1 VAEPVTADNGALSGR
16 MQFAAGITAVLIA
29 ALIIATFAYVRGS
42 GIVHEGPVPGAASSS
57 RLPTPAVTPS
67 PVSESARQA
76 VNGWVVDADL
86 AGASTGWVLLSNCI
100 QPMTGQCGYFV
111 ARTGDGGGTWSKAVQ
126 VGPLFDPTDG
136 DAPRHVHFINA
147 QDGFVYGGVVAYSTH
162 DAGLTWTS
170 VNVNQTFISAM
181 AGLGQ
186 QAWLITYPCAKGSS
200 CPYEVRSS
208 SNAGRTW
215 SSPHS
220 LPPSFSPSDAVAFG
234 RAGLLISNQSVGD
247 LQLTQ
252 DGGATW
258 RVVKTQCTGNN
269 FIAKVATSDGNEL
282 WELCIDYPD
291 VSGSNISHT
300 VVFVSED
307 GGQTWPRRGTS
318 QVSGQQAASRYLLV
332 LAASRPGTAVT
343 ATNQSTIA
351 TTQDAGR
358 TWTDVGPAGIGF
370 MTLRFANADDG
381 WALDVYQNIWSTHDG
396 GATWQQ
402 LPGVATLKP

>member
-1 VAEPVTADNGALSGR
+1 

-126 VGPLFDPTDG
+126 VGPLFYPTDG

-247 LQLTQ
+247 LELTQ

-282 WELCIDYPD
+282 WELCMDYSD

-307 GGQTWPRRGTS
+307 GGQTWSRRGTS
-318 QVSGQQAASRYLLV
+318 QVSGQQAASGYLLV
-332 LAASRPGTAVT
+332 LAASLPGTAVT

-351 TTQDAGR
+351 ITPGSGRFVSPTRTTAGR
-358 TWTDVGPAGIGF
+358 WTSTRTSGPRTTAAQPGNSCQGSSRSSPD
-370 MTLRFANADDG
+370 LDDRE
-381 WALDVYQNIWSTHDG
+381 APIISV
-396 GATWQQ
+396 
-402 LPGVATLKP
+402 V

>member
-1 VAEPVTADNGALSGR
+1 MAEPVTADTGALSGR

-186 QAWLITYPCAKGSS
+186 QAWLITYACAKGSS

-351 TTQDAGR
+351 ITPDAGR